1 MFISSLQLK
10 RPGFAMP
17 LVILMIVV
25 LFAVGTG
32 LLGLGYSS
40 RILAIQ
46 NVSDIQ
52 ARSAADAGLAKA
64 IFEMNEK
71 LKVKPWDDSTLP
83 TATNVTVPNCDTVF
97 SYKVT
102 VDGGGVY
109 TVESTGSTHRAERT
123 VTAALRLKSHFD
135 FALFAKANLGLKNST
150 VVDWY
155 NYGDDDWDMQ
165 VGTNGTAADMIN
177 LWGTSIVNGDV
188 IVGYGGDPD
197 EVIDVKDNATITGQ
211 TYASTQVHDMT
222 PMTVPEWLQSLPDGG
237 AITGDTTIVDSG
249 KYSAIDLKSNKKLT
263 IDGDVTLYIIDGV
276 TLGNEAVLE
285 IVDAATNPDASLTLY
300 LGGNFEGKNSSNVNN
315 ATSDAKK
322 LKIYGLDTCEN
333 ISLKNSTDF
342 YGAIYAPNADVVMNN
357 SAEFFGA
364 LVAENFEQKNSAKFN
379 YDASLRDVG
388 LEDDPDRFV
397 VGRWRE

>member
-71 LKVKPWDDSTLP
+71 LKVKPWDDSILP
-83 TATNVTVPNCDTVF
+83 MATDVAVPNCDTIF
-97 SYKVT
+97 SYEVT

-135 FALFAKANLGLKNST
+135 FALLRRQT
-150 VVDWY
+150 
-155 NYGDDDWDMQ
+155 
-165 VGTNGTAADMIN
+165 
-177 LWGTSIVNGDV
+177 WG
-188 IVGYGGDPD
+188 
-197 EVIDVKDNATITGQ
+197 
-211 TYASTQVHDMT
+211 
-222 PMTVPEWLQSLPDGG
+222 
-237 AITGDTTIVDSG
+237 
-249 KYSAIDLKSNKKLT
+249 
-263 IDGDVTLYIIDGV
+263 
-276 TLGNEAVLE
+276 
-285 IVDAATNPDASLTLY
+285 
-300 LGGNFEGKNSSNVNN
+300 
-315 ATSDAKK
+315 
-322 LKIYGLDTCEN
+322 
-333 ISLKNSTDF
+333 
-342 YGAIYAPNADVVMNN
+342 
-357 SAEFFGA
+357 
-364 LVAENFEQKNSAKFN
+364 
-379 YDASLRDVG
+379 
-388 LEDDPDRFV
+388 
-397 VGRWRE
+397 